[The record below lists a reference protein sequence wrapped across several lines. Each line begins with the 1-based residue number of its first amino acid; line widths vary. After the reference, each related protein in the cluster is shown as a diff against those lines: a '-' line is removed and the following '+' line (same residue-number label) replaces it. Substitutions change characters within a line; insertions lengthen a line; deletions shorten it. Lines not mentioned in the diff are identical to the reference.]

1 MWSNQS
7 VLMTMTA
14 AVIWAKMLW
23 KHPCLL
29 SQRSHF
35 TACHSQEVNNTSCFF
50 HIFITD
56 RSPSRKLNL
65 DSLSDE
71 LCKHLL
77 HFHLSKKAKL
87 TYFYRDHIKEHK
99 AIIVHGS
106 KGSIC
111 LIISFSIGFTWNL
124 LVARVGSAYWNLIK
138 VVDEIARP
146 L

>member
-1 MWSNQS
+1 MTNWVIFMTFTNEVGLQIDKVDHVVKS
-7 VLMTMTA
+7 VYTDDYDSCTDLNR
-14 AVIWAKMLW
+14 KLW

-35 TACHSQEVNNTSCFF
+35 ITCHSQEVNNTGCFF

-77 HFHLSKKAKL
+77 HFHLSKTAKL
-87 TYFYRDHIKEHK
+87 TYFLQ
-99 AIIVHGS
+99 GS
-106 KGSIC
+106 YKR
-111 LIISFSIGFTWNL
+111 T
-124 LVARVGSAYWNLIK
+124 
-138 VVDEIARP
+138 
-146 L
+146 